1 MKIKSLTPWISC
13 RLFILLAA
21 ILLAAVTPPAR
32 AAESE
37 FSKSTIDIGIVAKDS
52 DRTARFLTN
61 VIGFKEVKGFAVSG
75 DLGKKLGLIDGHA
88 AQARVF
94 VLEEVEHATR
104 LKLFSFPEAP
114 GKQADQAYLHSSLGI
129 RYLTL
134 FVKDIN
140 PILAR
145 AKKASVSPLG
155 ETPVEI
161 STGTWL
167 LAVKD
172 PDGNFIEVI
181 GPRR

>member
-1 MKIKSLTPWISC
+1 MNIKLTAPWFSC

-21 ILLAAVTPPAR
+21 VHLLVGSPVAR

-37 FSKSTIDIGIVAKDS
+37 FSKAIIDIGIVVKDS
-52 DRTARFLTN
+52 DRTAMFLTN
-61 VIGFKEVKGFAVSG
+61 VIGFKEVKGFGVSA

-94 VLEEVEHATR
+94 VCEEVEQATR
-104 LKLFSFPEAP
+104 IKLFSFPQAP
-114 GKQADQAYLHSSLGI
+114 GKQPDQAHIHSALGI

-134 FVKDIN
+134 YVKDLN
-140 PILAR
+140 LVLAR
-145 AKKASVSPLG
+145 AKKAGVVALGESPL
-155 ETPVEI
+155 EI
-161 STGTWL
+161 SSGTWL

>member
-1 MKIKSLTPWISC
+1 MNIKSTVPWISGH
-13 RLFILLAA
+13 LFILFAA
-21 ILLAAVTPPAR
+21 VHLLAGNPAAR

-37 FSKSTIDIGIVAKDS
+37 FSKAIIDIGIVAKDA
-52 DRTARFLTN
+52 DRTAQFLTN
-61 VIGFKEVKGFAVSG
+61 VIGFKEVKGFGVSG

-88 AQARVF
+88 SKARVF
-94 VLEEVEHATR
+94 VLDEVEQATR
-104 LKLFSFPEAP
+104 IKLFSFPEAP
-114 GKQADQAYLHSSLGI
+114 GKQPDQAYIHSSLGI

-134 FVKDIN
+134 YVKDLT
-140 PILAR
+140 PVLAR
-145 AKKASVSPLG
+145 AKKAGVFPLG

-181 GPRR
+181 GPRH